1 MKKKVNHQYILLGIT
16 VLGFVFLGTFAFAQS
31 QEQAQQKMQS
41 SWEEQVENTF
51 GLDQGLGR
59 LLMSQEEWQEH
70 HRAMQQMTV
79 AEREQYRQETHS
91 KLTERAKER
100 GITFPDKPRQPC
112 IKPFGGRG
120 DRGSMGSAGGGMG
133 GRGR

>member
-1 MKKKVNHQYILLGIT
+1 MKEKKNYQYILLGVI
-16 VLGFVFLGTFAFAQS
+16 VLGFVFLSTFAFAQS

-41 SWEEQVENTF
+41 SWEEQVENSF
-51 GLDQGLGR
+51 GLDRGLGR

-79 AEREQYRQETHS
+79 EEREQYRQEIHS

-112 IKPFGGRG
+112 IKPYGGRG
-120 DRGSMGSAGGGMG
+120 GHDSMGPAGGGMG
-133 GRGR
+133 GRR